1 MVVTA
6 TVLATLAGL
15 PLGILLTATGPR
27 HILEQPLLH
36 RVLGGVVNIG
46 RSIPFII
53 LMVAIIPFTRAV
65 VGTSI
70 GTSAAIVPL
79 TVAAIPFVARLI
91 DGAFKEIDPGVIE
104 AAESMGASPPVI
116 IFKVMIPEA
125 LPALILAVTLTA
137 VNLVGYSA
145 MAGAIGGG
153 GLGDLA
159 IRYGYQR
166 FRGDIMLQTVAAVPF
181 VARLVDGAL
190 REVDPGVIE
199 AAISMGASPPQIIY
213 KVLIPEALPA
223 LVLAV
228 TLTAV
233 NLVGYSAMAGSIGG
247 GGLGDL
253 AIRYGYQRFR
263 GDIMLLTVIILVVL
277 VQGIQMLGDRIAN
290 KLYHRQ

>member
-1 MVVTA
+1 MFSQAMLSMLWSATRETLQMVVTA

-79 TVAAIPFVARLI
+79 
-91 DGAFKEIDPGVIE
+91 
-104 AAESMGASPPVI
+104 
-116 IFKVMIPEA
+116 
-125 LPALILAVTLTA
+125 
-137 VNLVGYSA
+137 
-145 MAGAIGGG
+145 
-153 GLGDLA
+153 
-159 IRYGYQR
+159 
-166 FRGDIMLQTVAAVPF
+166 TVAAVPF